1 LTNNSGQVI
10 DSVKHVLDWPAIKG
24 KSPEEISKNDKK
36 SFSISQINLFSFLAA
51 NIPVKNN
58 VKRRA
63 YKVDFI
69 LYGASEELASYI
81 LINAPSFGVVQK
93 STQYTNI
100 RNGLGIFSSR
110 NQSSINGVPVSPQM
124 WVEMANSPTLKNLKF
139 F

>member
-1 LTNNSGQVI
+1 
-10 DSVKHVLDWPAIKG
+10 
-24 KSPEEISKNDKK
+24 
-36 SFSISQINLFSFLAA
+36 LAA

-110 NQSSINGVPVSPQM
+110 NQSSINSVPVSHPNVGRNGQQPYTQEPQ
-124 WVEMANSPTLKNLKF
+124 VLLI
-139 F
+139 